1 MISYSYT
8 LSSRITEFLMLI
20 VAYAYH
26 NNAYKLS
33 AYKDNS
39 LYLFLKFTTTQYV
52 FLDPQVLG
60 KSTKQ
65 FNGPAKVSIDGFLND
80 LLNY

>member
-52 FLDPQVLG
+52 FLDP
-60 KSTKQ
+60 
-65 FNGPAKVSIDGFLND
+65 
-80 LLNY
+80 

>member
-1 MISYSYT
+1 
-8 LSSRITEFLMLI
+8 MLI

-39 LYLFLKFTTTQYV
+39 LYLFLKFTTSQYV
-52 FLDPQVLG
+52 FLDP
-60 KSTKQ
+60 
-65 FNGPAKVSIDGFLND
+65 
-80 LLNY
+80 